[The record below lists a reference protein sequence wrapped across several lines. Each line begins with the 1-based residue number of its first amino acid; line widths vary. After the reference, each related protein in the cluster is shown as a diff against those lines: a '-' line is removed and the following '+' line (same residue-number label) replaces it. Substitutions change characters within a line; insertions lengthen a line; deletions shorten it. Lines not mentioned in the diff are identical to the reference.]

1 MSGFA
6 FSHQFSKRWLA
17 TPTPVKHAII
27 QELDDIVTLLYP
39 DTDLDEYEFSVPNL
53 HDKVEELLAIER
65 EQQEKL
71 QAQARERE
79 LEEQRLEQERLEQHR
94 LEQERLEQ
102 HRLEQERLEIERLE
116 TERLEKE
123 RLEQQRLEAERL
135 KQERREAEHL
145 EQQRPE
151 QIQLTQENEKERQAQ
166 EARLQRERQA
176 QDDAAIALLEQERA
190 IAKQAHLA
198 KQANPA
204 KLATQLSTGSIEGA
218 NHEPD
223 EQTQST
229 DTATSDVT
237 IERHRSEMLYA
248 IDHTD
253 TADNMAES
261 FAEDPT
267 AAVRTQETRV
277 TDPLVDIANPS
288 IATTPAIEQIKQDI
302 VKQLQGY
309 IDNYLLESMTLMN
322 EDLNQWLKTEVEK
335 QLTVRLSQSHQSH

>member
-39 DTDLDEYEFSVPNL
+39 DTDLDEYQFSVPNL

-65 EQQEKL
+65 DHQEKL

-94 LEQERLEQ
+94 LEQERLENK
-102 HRLEQERLEIERLE
+102 RLE

-123 RLEQQRLEAERL
+123 RLEQQRLE
-135 KQERREAEHL
+135 QQHL
-145 EQQRPE
+145 E
-151 QIQLTQENEKERQAQ
+151 QIQLTQENEKERQV
-166 EARLQRERQA
+166 
-176 QDDAAIALLEQERA
+176 QDDAAIAVLEQERA

-198 KQANPA
+198 KQSNPA
-204 KLATQLSTGSIEGA
+204 KPATQLSTGSIEGA
-218 NHEPD
+218 NHQLD
-223 EQTQST
+223 EQAQST

-237 IERHRSEMLYA
+237 IERHRSEMVYA

-253 TADNMAES
+253 TADTADNTDNFAKAEPL
-261 FAEDPT
+261 ADDPT
-267 AAVRTQETRV
+267 AAVMTQETRV
-277 TDPLVDIANPS
+277 TDPLADTDNLS

>member
-39 DTDLDEYEFSVPNL
+39 DTDLDEYQFSVPNL

-65 EQQEKL
+65 DHQEKL
-71 QAQARERE
+71 QAQLRERE
-79 LEEQRLEQERLEQHR
+79 LEEQRLEQERLEKHR
-94 LEQERLEQ
+94 LEQERLENK
-102 HRLEQERLEIERLE
+102 RLE

-123 RLEQQRLEAERL
+123 RLEQQRLE
-135 KQERREAEHL
+135 QQHL
-145 EQQRPE
+145 E

-166 EARLQRERQA
+166 EERLQRERQA

-190 IAKQAHLA
+190 IAKQAYLA
-198 KQANPA
+198 KQANPPQP
-204 KLATQLSTGSIEGA
+204 ATQLSTGSIEGA
-218 NHEPD
+218 NHQLD
-223 EQTQST
+223 EQAQST

-237 IERHRSEMLYA
+237 IERHRSEMVYA

-253 TADNMAES
+253 TADNTDNIAEPL
-261 FAEDPT
+261 ADDPT
-267 AAVRTQETRV
+267 AAVMTQETRV
-277 TDPLVDIANPS
+277 TDPLADIDNPS

-335 QLTVRLSQSHQSH
+335 QLTVRLSQSH

>member
-65 EQQEKL
+65 DHQEKL

-94 LEQERLEQ
+94 LEQERLENK
-102 HRLEQERLEIERLE
+102 RLEI
-116 TERLEKE
+116 ERLEKE
-123 RLEQQRLEAERL
+123 RLEKERL
-135 KQERREAEHL
+135 
-145 EQQRPE
+145 E

-166 EARLQRERQA
+166 EERLQRERQA
-176 QDDAAIALLEQERA
+176 QDDAAIAALEQERA

-198 KQANPA
+198 KQSNPPQP
-204 KLATQLSTGSIEGA
+204 ATQLSTGSIEGA
-218 NHEPD
+218 NHQLD
-223 EQTQST
+223 EQAQST

-237 IERHRSEMLYA
+237 IERHRSEMVYA

-253 TADNMAES
+253 TADNTDKIAEPL
-261 FAEDPT
+261 ADDPT
-267 AAVRTQETRV
+267 AAVLTHETSV
-277 TDPLVDIANPS
+277 TDPLADIDNPS

-335 QLTVRLSQSHQSH
+335 QLTVRLSQSH

>member
-65 EQQEKL
+65 DHQEKL

-79 LEEQRLEQERLEQHR
+79 LEEQRLEQERLAQHR
-94 LEQERLEQ
+94 LEQERLENK
-102 HRLEQERLEIERLE
+102 RLE

-123 RLEQQRLEAERL
+123 RLEQQRLEQA
-135 KQERREAEHL
+135 
-145 EQQRPE
+145 
-151 QIQLTQENEKERQAQ
+151 QLTQENEKERQAQ
-166 EARLQRERQA
+166 EERLKRERQA

-204 KLATQLSTGSIEGA
+204 KPAKQLSTGSIEVA
-218 NHEPD
+218 THELD
-223 EQTQST
+223 EQAQST

-237 IERHRSEMLYA
+237 IERHRSEMVYA

-253 TADNMAES
+253 NTDN
-261 FAEDPT
+261 FAEAEPLADDPT
-267 AAVRTQETRV
+267 AAVMTHETSV
-277 TDPLVDIANPS
+277 TDPLADIDNLS
-288 IATTPAIEQIKQDI
+288 IATTPTIEQIKQDI

>member
-65 EQQEKL
+65 DHQEKL
-71 QAQARERE
+71 QAQLRERE
-79 LEEQRLEQERLEQHR
+79 LEEQRLEQERLEKHR
-94 LEQERLEQ
+94 LEQERLENK
-102 HRLEQERLEIERLE
+102 RLE

-123 RLEQQRLEAERL
+123 RLEQQRLE
-135 KQERREAEHL
+135 
-145 EQQRPE
+145 QQPLE
-151 QIQLTQENEKERQAQ
+151 QIQLTQENEQERQAQ

-198 KQANPA
+198 KQANPPQPA
-204 KLATQLSTGSIEGA
+204 KQLSTGSIEGA
-218 NHEPD
+218 NHQLD
-223 EQTQST
+223 EQAQST

-237 IERHRSEMLYA
+237 IERHRSEMVYA
-248 IDHTD
+248 IDHTE
-253 TADNMAES
+253 TADNTDN
-261 FAEDPT
+261 FAEPLADDPT
-267 AAVRTQETRV
+267 AALMTHETRV

-335 QLTVRLSQSHQSH
+335 QLTVRLSQSH

>member
-39 DTDLDEYEFSVPNL
+39 DTDLDQYQFSVPNL

-65 EQQEKL
+65 DHQEKL

-94 LEQERLEQ
+94 LEQARLET
-102 HRLEQERLEIERLE
+102 ERLE

-123 RLEQQRLEAERL
+123 RLEQQ
-135 KQERREAEHL
+135 HL
-145 EQQRPE
+145 EQA
-151 QIQLTQENEKERQAQ
+151 QLTHENEQ
-166 EARLQRERQA
+166 ERQA

-198 KQANPA
+198 KQSNPA
-204 KLATQLSTGSIEGA
+204 QPATQLSTGSIEVA
-218 NHEPD
+218 THKLD
-223 EQTQST
+223 EQAQST

-237 IERHRSEMLYA
+237 IERHRSEMVYA

-253 TADNMAES
+253 TADNTDNIAEPL
-261 FAEDPT
+261 ADDPT
-267 AAVRTQETRV
+267 AAVMTRETSV
-277 TDPLVDIANPS
+277 TEPLADIDNPS

>member
-39 DTDLDEYEFSVPNL
+39 ATDLDEYEFSVPNL

-65 EQQEKL
+65 DHQEKL
-71 QAQARERE
+71 QAQLRERE

-94 LEQERLEQ
+94 LEQERLENK
-102 HRLEQERLEIERLE
+102 RLE

-123 RLEQQRLEAERL
+123 RLEQ
-135 KQERREAEHL
+135 
-145 EQQRPE
+145 
-151 QIQLTQENEKERQAQ
+151 IQLTQENEQERQAQ

-204 KLATQLSTGSIEGA
+204 KPAKQLSTGSIEVA
-218 NHEPD
+218 THELD
-223 EQTQST
+223 EQAQST

-237 IERHRSEMLYA
+237 IERHRSEMVYA

-253 TADNMAES
+253 NTDN
-261 FAEDPT
+261 FAEAEPLADDPT
-267 AAVRTQETRV
+267 AALMTHETRV

-302 VKQLQGY
+302 VKQLQGC

-335 QLTVRLSQSHQSH
+335 QLTVRLSKSH

>member
-39 DTDLDEYEFSVPNL
+39 DTDLDGYQFSVPNL

-65 EQQEKL
+65 DHQEKL

-79 LEEQRLEQERLEQHR
+79 LEEQRLEQERLAQHR
-94 LEQERLEQ
+94 LEQERLENK
-102 HRLEQERLEIERLE
+102 RLE

-123 RLEQQRLEAERL
+123 RLEQQRLEQQR
-135 KQERREAEHL
+135 L
-145 EQQRPE
+145 EQA
-151 QIQLTQENEKERQAQ
+151 QLTQENEKERQAQ
-166 EARLQRERQA
+166 EERLQRERQA

-204 KLATQLSTGSIEGA
+204 QPATQLSTGSIEGA
-218 NHEPD
+218 NHELD
-223 EQTQST
+223 EQAQST
-229 DTATSDVT
+229 DAATSDVT
-237 IERHRSEMLYA
+237 IERHRSEMVYA

-253 TADNMAES
+253 TADNTDN
-261 FAEDPT
+261 FAEPLADDPT
-267 AAVRTQETRV
+267 AAVMTQETRV
-277 TDPLVDIANPS
+277 TEPLADIDNPS

>member
-39 DTDLDEYEFSVPNL
+39 DTDLDEYQFSVPNL

-65 EQQEKL
+65 DHQEKL
-71 QAQARERE
+71 QAQAHERE
-79 LEEQRLEQERLEQHR
+79 LEEQRLEQERLAQQR
-94 LEQERLEQ
+94 LEQ
-102 HRLEQERLEIERLE
+102 ERLE

-123 RLEQQRLEAERL
+123 RLEQQRLE
-135 KQERREAEHL
+135 QQHL
-145 EQQRPE
+145 E

-166 EARLQRERQA
+166 EERLQRERQA
-176 QDDAAIALLEQERA
+176 QDDAAIAALEQERA

-198 KQANPA
+198 KQSNPA
-204 KLATQLSTGSIEGA
+204 QPATQLSTGSIEGA
-218 NHEPD
+218 NHQLD
-223 EQTQST
+223 EQAQST

-237 IERHRSEMLYA
+237 IERHRSEMVYA

-253 TADNMAES
+253 TADNTDN
-261 FAEDPT
+261 FAEPLADDPT
-267 AAVRTQETRV
+267 AAVMTHETSV
-277 TDPLVDIANPS
+277 TDPLADIDNPS

-335 QLTVRLSQSHQSH
+335 QLAVRLSQSH

>member
-39 DTDLDEYEFSVPNL
+39 DTDLDEYQFSVPNL

-65 EQQEKL
+65 DHQEKL

-94 LEQERLEQ
+94 LEQERLENK
-102 HRLEQERLEIERLE
+102 RLE

-123 RLEQQRLEAERL
+123 RLEQQRLEQQR
-135 KQERREAEHL
+135 L
-145 EQQRPE
+145 EQV
-151 QIQLTQENEKERQAQ
+151 QLTQENEKERQAQ
-166 EARLQRERQA
+166 EERLQRERQA

-198 KQANPA
+198 KQSNPPQP
-204 KLATQLSTGSIEGA
+204 ATQLSTGSIEGA
-218 NHEPD
+218 NHQLD
-223 EQTQST
+223 EQAQST

-237 IERHRSEMLYA
+237 IERHRSEMVYA

-253 TADNMAES
+253 TADNIDNIAEPL
-261 FAEDPT
+261 ADDPT
-267 AAVRTQETRV
+267 AAVMTQETSV
-277 TDPLVDIANPS
+277 TDPLADIDNPS

-335 QLTVRLSQSHQSH
+335 QLTVRLSQSH

>member
-65 EQQEKL
+65 DHQEKL

-94 LEQERLEQ
+94 LEQERLENK
-102 HRLEQERLEIERLE
+102 RLE

-123 RLEQQRLEAERL
+123 RLEQQRLE
-135 KQERREAEHL
+135 QQHL
-145 EQQRPE
+145 E

-166 EARLQRERQA
+166 EERLQRERQA

-198 KQANPA
+198 KQSNPPQP
-204 KLATQLSTGSIEGA
+204 ATQLSTGSIEGA
-218 NHEPD
+218 NHQLD
-223 EQTQST
+223 EQAQST

-237 IERHRSEMLYA
+237 IERHRSEMVYA

-253 TADNMAES
+253 TADNTDNIAEPL
-261 FAEDPT
+261 ADDPT
-267 AAVRTQETRV
+267 AALMTHETSV
-277 TDPLVDIANPS
+277 THPLADIDNPS

-335 QLTVRLSQSHQSH
+335 QLTVRLSQSH

>member
-65 EQQEKL
+65 DHQEKL
-71 QAQARERE
+71 RAQARERE

-94 LEQERLEQ
+94 LEQERLENK
-102 HRLEQERLEIERLE
+102 RLE

-123 RLEQQRLEAERL
+123 RLEQQRLEQQR
-135 KQERREAEHL
+135 L
-145 EQQRPE
+145 EQA
-151 QIQLTQENEKERQAQ
+151 QLTQENEKERQAQ
-166 EARLQRERQA
+166 EERLQRERQA

-198 KQANPA
+198 KQSNPPQP
-204 KLATQLSTGSIEGA
+204 ATQVSTGSIEVA
-218 NHEPD
+218 IHELD
-223 EQTQST
+223 EQAQST

-237 IERHRSEMLYA
+237 IERHRSEMVYA

-253 TADNMAES
+253 NSAEPLADE
-261 FAEDPT
+261 PT
-267 AAVRTQETRV
+267 AAVMTHETSV

-335 QLTVRLSQSHQSH
+335 QLTVRLSQSH

>member
-39 DTDLDEYEFSVPNL
+39 DTDLDGYQFSVPNL

-65 EQQEKL
+65 DHQEKL
-71 QAQARERE
+71 QAQLRERE
-79 LEEQRLEQERLEQHR
+79 LEEQRLEQERLAQ
-94 LEQERLEQ
+94 QQ
-102 HRLEQERLEIERLE
+102 LEQERLEIERLE
-116 TERLEKE
+116 KE
-123 RLEQQRLEAERL
+123 RL
-135 KQERREAEHL
+135 
-145 EQQRPE
+145 E

-166 EARLQRERQA
+166 EERLQRERQA

-198 KQANPA
+198 KQSNPA
-204 KLATQLSTGSIEGA
+204 KPATQLSTGSIEGA
-218 NHEPD
+218 NHQLD
-223 EQTQST
+223 EQAQST

-237 IERHRSEMLYA
+237 IERHRSEMVYA
-248 IDHTD
+248 IDHAD
-253 TADNMAES
+253 TADNTDN
-261 FAEDPT
+261 FAEAEPLADDPT
-267 AAVRTQETRV
+267 AAVITQETRV
-277 TDPLVDIANPS
+277 TDPLADIDNPS

>member
-39 DTDLDEYEFSVPNL
+39 DTDLDGYEFSVPNL

-65 EQQEKL
+65 DHQEKL
-71 QAQARERE
+71 QAQLRERE
-79 LEEQRLEQERLEQHR
+79 LEEQRLEQERLEKHR
-94 LEQERLEQ
+94 LEQERLENK
-102 HRLEQERLEIERLE
+102 RLE

-123 RLEQQRLEAERL
+123 RLEQ
-135 KQERREAEHL
+135 
-145 EQQRPE
+145 
-151 QIQLTQENEKERQAQ
+151 IQLTQENEQERQAQ
-166 EARLQRERQA
+166 EERLQRERQA

-198 KQANPA
+198 KQANPPQPA
-204 KLATQLSTGSIEGA
+204 KQLSTGSIEGA
-218 NHEPD
+218 NHQLD
-223 EQTQST
+223 EQAQST

-237 IERHRSEMLYA
+237 IERHRSEMVYA

-253 TADNMAES
+253 TADNTDNIAEPL
-261 FAEDPT
+261 ADDPT
-267 AAVRTQETRV
+267 VAVMTHETSV
-277 TDPLVDIANPS
+277 TDPLADIDNPS

-335 QLTVRLSQSHQSH
+335 QLTVRLSQSH

>member
-39 DTDLDEYEFSVPNL
+39 DTDLDEYQFSVPNL

-65 EQQEKL
+65 DHQEKL
-71 QAQARERE
+71 QAQLRERE
-79 LEEQRLEQERLEQHR
+79 LEEQRLEQERLEKHR
-94 LEQERLEQ
+94 LEQERLENK
-102 HRLEQERLEIERLE
+102 RLE

-123 RLEQQRLEAERL
+123 RLEQQRLE
-135 KQERREAEHL
+135 QQHL
-145 EQQRPE
+145 E

-166 EARLQRERQA
+166 EERLQRERQA

-198 KQANPA
+198 KQSNPPQP
-204 KLATQLSTGSIEGA
+204 ATQLSTGSIEGA
-218 NHEPD
+218 NHQLD
-223 EQTQST
+223 EQAQST

-237 IERHRSEMLYA
+237 IERHRSEMVYA

-253 TADNMAES
+253 TADNTDN
-261 FAEDPT
+261 FAEAEPLADDPT
-267 AAVRTQETRV
+267 AAVMAQETRV
-277 TDPLVDIANPS
+277 TDPLADTDNPS

-335 QLTVRLSQSHQSH
+335 QLTVRLSQSH

>member
-65 EQQEKL
+65 DHQEKL
-71 QAQARERE
+71 QAQLRERE

-94 LEQERLEQ
+94 LEQERLENK
-102 HRLEQERLEIERLE
+102 RLE

-123 RLEQQRLEAERL
+123 RLEQ
-135 KQERREAEHL
+135 
-145 EQQRPE
+145 
-151 QIQLTQENEKERQAQ
+151 IQLTQENEQERQAQ

-218 NHEPD
+218 NHQLD
-223 EQTQST
+223 EQAQSK

-237 IERHRSEMLYA
+237 IERHRSEMVYA

-253 TADNMAES
+253 TADNTDN
-261 FAEDPT
+261 FAEPLADDPT
-267 AAVRTQETRV
+267 AALMTHETRV

-335 QLTVRLSQSHQSH
+335 QLTVRLSQSH

>member
-39 DTDLDEYEFSVPNL
+39 DTDLDGYEFSVPNL

-65 EQQEKL
+65 DHQEKL

-94 LEQERLEQ
+94 LEQERLENK
-102 HRLEQERLEIERLE
+102 RLE

-123 RLEQQRLEAERL
+123 RLEQQRLE
-135 KQERREAEHL
+135 
-145 EQQRPE
+145 QQRLE

-166 EARLQRERQA
+166 KERLQRERQA

-204 KLATQLSTGSIEGA
+204 KPAKQLSTGSIEVA
-218 NHEPD
+218 THELD
-223 EQTQST
+223 EQAQST

-237 IERHRSEMLYA
+237 IERHRSEMVYA
-248 IDHTD
+248 IDHTE
-253 TADNMAES
+253 TADNTDH
-261 FAEDPT
+261 FAEPLADDPT
-267 AAVRTQETRV
+267 AAVMTQETSV
-277 TDPLVDIANPS
+277 TDPLAHTDNPS

>member
-39 DTDLDEYEFSVPNL
+39 DTDLDEYQFSVPNL

-65 EQQEKL
+65 DHQEKL
-71 QAQARERE
+71 QAQLRERE

-94 LEQERLEQ
+94 LEL
-102 HRLEQERLEIERLE
+102 
-116 TERLEKE
+116 ERLEKE

-135 KQERREAEHL
+135 KQERREAEQL
-145 EQQRPE
+145 EQQRLE
-151 QIQLTQENEKERQAQ
+151 QIQLTQENEQERQAQ

-176 QDDAAIALLEQERA
+176 QDDAAIAALEQERA

-198 KQANPA
+198 KQSNPA
-204 KLATQLSTGSIEGA
+204 QPATQLSTGSIEGA
-218 NHEPD
+218 NHQLD
-223 EQTQST
+223 EQAQST

-237 IERHRSEMLYA
+237 IERHRSEMVYA

-253 TADNMAES
+253 TADNTDN
-261 FAEDPT
+261 FAEAEPLADDPT
-267 AAVRTQETRV
+267 AAVMTHETSV
-277 TDPLVDIANPS
+277 TDPLADIDNPS

-335 QLTVRLSQSHQSH
+335 QLAVRLSQSH

>member
-39 DTDLDEYEFSVPNL
+39 ATDLDEYEFSVPNL

-65 EQQEKL
+65 DHQEKL
-71 QAQARERE
+71 QAQLRERE

-94 LEQERLEQ
+94 LEQERLENK
-102 HRLEQERLEIERLE
+102 RLE

-123 RLEQQRLEAERL
+123 RLEQ
-135 KQERREAEHL
+135 
-145 EQQRPE
+145 
-151 QIQLTQENEKERQAQ
+151 IQLTQENEQERQAQ
-166 EARLQRERQA
+166 EERLQRERQA

-198 KQANPA
+198 KQANPPQP
-204 KLATQLSTGSIEGA
+204 ATQVSTGSIEGA
-218 NHEPD
+218 NHQLD
-223 EQTQST
+223 EQAQST

-237 IERHRSEMLYA
+237 IERHRSEMVYA
-248 IDHTD
+248 IDHTE
-253 TADNMAES
+253 TADNTDN
-261 FAEDPT
+261 FAEAEPLADDPT
-267 AAVRTQETRV
+267 AAVLTHETSV
-277 TDPLVDIANPS
+277 TDPLADIDNPS

-335 QLTVRLSQSHQSH
+335 QLTVRLSKSH

>member
-39 DTDLDEYEFSVPNL
+39 DTDLDGYEFSVPNL

-65 EQQEKL
+65 DHQEKL

-79 LEEQRLEQERLEQHR
+79 LEQQRLEQERLAQQRLEQERLE
-94 LEQERLEQ
+94 
-102 HRLEQERLEIERLE
+102 I
-116 TERLEKE
+116 ERLEKE
-123 RLEQQRLEAERL
+123 RLEQQRLE
-135 KQERREAEHL
+135 
-145 EQQRPE
+145 
-151 QIQLTQENEKERQAQ
+151 QIQLTQENEKERQV
-166 EARLQRERQA
+166 
-176 QDDAAIALLEQERA
+176 QDDAAIAVLEQERA

-198 KQANPA
+198 KQSNPA
-204 KLATQLSTGSIEGA
+204 KPATQLSTGSIEVA
-218 NHEPD
+218 NHQLD
-223 EQTQST
+223 EQAQTT

-237 IERHRSEMLYA
+237 IERHRSEMVYA

-253 TADNMAES
+253 TADNTDNFAKAEPL
-261 FAEDPT
+261 ANDPT
-267 AAVRTQETRV
+267 AAVMTQETRV
-277 TDPLVDIANPS
+277 TDPLADTDNPS
-288 IATTPAIEQIKQDI
+288 NATTPAIEQIKQDI

>member
-39 DTDLDEYEFSVPNL
+39 DTDLDGYEFSVPNL

-65 EQQEKL
+65 DHQEKL
-71 QAQARERE
+71 QAQLRERE
-79 LEEQRLEQERLEQHR
+79 LEEQRLEQERLEKHR
-94 LEQERLEQ
+94 LEQERLENK
-102 HRLEQERLEIERLE
+102 RLE

-123 RLEQQRLEAERL
+123 RLEQQRLE
-135 KQERREAEHL
+135 QQHL
-145 EQQRPE
+145 E

-166 EARLQRERQA
+166 EERLQRERQA

-198 KQANPA
+198 KQSNPA
-204 KLATQLSTGSIEGA
+204 QPATQLSTGSIEGA
-218 NHEPD
+218 NHQLD
-223 EQTQST
+223 EQAQST

-237 IERHRSEMLYA
+237 IERHRSEMVYA

-253 TADNMAES
+253 TADNTDN
-261 FAEDPT
+261 FAEAEPLADDPT
-267 AAVRTQETRV
+267 AAVMTQETSV
-277 TDPLVDIANPS
+277 TDLLADIDNPS

-335 QLTVRLSQSHQSH
+335 QLTVRLSQSH

>member
-65 EQQEKL
+65 DHQEKL

-94 LEQERLEQ
+94 LEQERLENK
-102 HRLEQERLEIERLE
+102 RLE

-135 KQERREAEHL
+135 KQERHEAEHL
-145 EQQRPE
+145 EQQRLE
-151 QIQLTQENEKERQAQ
+151 QAQLTQENEQ
-166 EARLQRERQA
+166 ERQA

-218 NHEPD
+218 NHQLD
-223 EQTQST
+223 EQAQSK

-237 IERHRSEMLYA
+237 IERHRSEMVYA

-253 TADNMAES
+253 TADNTDN
-261 FAEDPT
+261 FAEAEPLADDPT
-267 AAVRTQETRV
+267 AAVMTHETSV
-277 TDPLVDIANPS
+277 TEPLADIDNPS

-335 QLTVRLSQSHQSH
+335 QLTVRLSQSH

>member
-65 EQQEKL
+65 DHQEKL
-71 QAQARERE
+71 QAQPRERE
-79 LEEQRLEQERLEQHR
+79 LEEQRLEQERLAQHR
-94 LEQERLEQ
+94 LEQERLENK
-102 HRLEQERLEIERLE
+102 RLE

-135 KQERREAEHL
+135 KQERHEAEHL
-145 EQQRPE
+145 EQQRLE
-151 QIQLTQENEKERQAQ
+151 QAQLTQENEQ
-166 EARLQRERQA
+166 ERQA

-218 NHEPD
+218 NHQLD
-223 EQTQST
+223 EQAQSK

-237 IERHRSEMLYA
+237 IERHRSEMVYA

-253 TADNMAES
+253 TADNTDKIAEPL
-261 FAEDPT
+261 ADDPT
-267 AAVRTQETRV
+267 AALMTHETRV

-335 QLTVRLSQSHQSH
+335 QLTVRLSQSH

>member
-39 DTDLDEYEFSVPNL
+39 ATDLDEYEFSVPNL

-65 EQQEKL
+65 DHQEKL
-71 QAQARERE
+71 QAQAHERE
-79 LEEQRLEQERLEQHR
+79 LEEQRLEQERLAQQR
-94 LEQERLEQ
+94 LEQ
-102 HRLEQERLEIERLE
+102 ERLE

-123 RLEQQRLEAERL
+123 RLEQQRLE
-135 KQERREAEHL
+135 QQHL
-145 EQQRPE
+145 E

-166 EARLQRERQA
+166 EERLQRERQA

-198 KQANPA
+198 KQSNPPQP
-204 KLATQLSTGSIEGA
+204 ATQLSTGSIEGA
-218 NHEPD
+218 NHELD
-223 EQTQST
+223 EQVQST

-237 IERHRSEMLYA
+237 IERHRSEMVYA
-248 IDHTD
+248 INHTD
-253 TADNMAES
+253 TADNTDNIAEPL
-261 FAEDPT
+261 ADDPT
-267 AAVRTQETRV
+267 AAVLTHETSV
-277 TDPLVDIANPS
+277 TDPLADIDNPS

-335 QLTVRLSQSHQSH
+335 QLTVRLSKSH

>member
-39 DTDLDEYEFSVPNL
+39 DTDLDGYQFSVPNL

-65 EQQEKL
+65 DHQEKL

-79 LEEQRLEQERLEQHR
+79 LEEQRLEQERLAQHR
-94 LEQERLEQ
+94 LEQERLENK
-102 HRLEQERLEIERLE
+102 RLE

-123 RLEQQRLEAERL
+123 RLEQQRLEQQR
-135 KQERREAEHL
+135 L
-145 EQQRPE
+145 EQA
-151 QIQLTQENEKERQAQ
+151 QLTQENEKERQAQ
-166 EARLQRERQA
+166 EERLQRERQA
-176 QDDAAIALLEQERA
+176 QDEAAIALLEQERA

-204 KLATQLSTGSIEGA
+204 QPATQLSTGSIEVA
-218 NHEPD
+218 THELD
-223 EQTQST
+223 EQAQST

-237 IERHRSEMLYA
+237 IERHRSEMVYA

-253 TADNMAES
+253 NTDN
-261 FAEDPT
+261 FAEAEPLADDPT
-267 AAVRTQETRV
+267 AAVMTHETRV
-277 TDPLVDIANPS
+277 TEPLADIDNLS
-288 IATTPAIEQIKQDI
+288 IATTPTIEQIKQDI

>member
-39 DTDLDEYEFSVPNL
+39 DTDLDGYQFSVPNL

-65 EQQEKL
+65 DHQEKL

-79 LEEQRLEQERLEQHR
+79 LEEQRLEQERLAQHR
-94 LEQERLEQ
+94 LEQERLENK
-102 HRLEQERLEIERLE
+102 RLE

-123 RLEQQRLEAERL
+123 RLEQQRLE
-135 KQERREAEHL
+135 
-145 EQQRPE
+145 QQRLE

-166 EARLQRERQA
+166 EERLQRERQA
-176 QDDAAIALLEQERA
+176 QDEAAIALLEQERA

-204 KLATQLSTGSIEGA
+204 QPATQLSTGSIEVA
-218 NHEPD
+218 THELD
-223 EQTQST
+223 EQAQST

-237 IERHRSEMLYA
+237 IERHRSEMVYA

-253 TADNMAES
+253 NTDNTDN
-261 FAEDPT
+261 FAEPLADDTT
-267 AAVRTQETRV
+267 AAVMTQETRV
-277 TDPLVDIANPS
+277 TEPLADIDNPS

>member
-39 DTDLDEYEFSVPNL
+39 DTDLDGYQFSVPNL
-53 HDKVEELLAIER
+53 HDKVEELLAIESDH
-65 EQQEKL
+65 QEKL

-79 LEEQRLEQERLEQHR
+79 LEEQRLEQERLAQHR
-94 LEQERLEQ
+94 LEQERLENK
-102 HRLEQERLEIERLE
+102 RLE

-123 RLEQQRLEAERL
+123 RLEQQ
-135 KQERREAEHL
+135 L
-145 EQQRPE
+145 EQQRLE
-151 QIQLTQENEKERQAQ
+151 QIQLTQENEK
-166 EARLQRERQA
+166 ERQA

-204 KLATQLSTGSIEGA
+204 QPATQLSTGSIEGA
-218 NHEPD
+218 NHQLD
-223 EQTQST
+223 EQAQST

-237 IERHRSEMLYA
+237 IERHRSEMVYA

-253 TADNMAES
+253 TADNTDN
-261 FAEDPT
+261 FAEAEPLADDPT
-267 AAVRTQETRV
+267 AAVMTQETRV
-277 TDPLVDIANPS
+277 TEPLADIDNPS

-335 QLTVRLSQSHQSH
+335 QLTVRLSQSHQSHQSH

>member
-39 DTDLDEYEFSVPNL
+39 DTDLDGYQFSVPNL

-65 EQQEKL
+65 DHQEKL

-79 LEEQRLEQERLEQHR
+79 LEEQRLEQERLENK
-94 LEQERLEQ
+94 
-102 HRLEQERLEIERLE
+102 RLEI
-116 TERLEKE
+116 ERLEKE
-123 RLEQQRLEAERL
+123 RLEQQRLE
-135 KQERREAEHL
+135 QQHL
-145 EQQRPE
+145 E

-166 EARLQRERQA
+166 EERLQRERQA

-190 IAKQAHLA
+190 IAKQAYLA
-198 KQANPA
+198 KQSNPPQPV
-204 KLATQLSTGSIEGA
+204 TQLSTGSIEGA
-218 NHEPD
+218 NHQLD
-223 EQTQST
+223 EQAQST

-237 IERHRSEMLYA
+237 IERHRSEMVYA

-253 TADNMAES
+253 TADNLAEPL
-261 FAEDPT
+261 ADDPT
-267 AAVRTQETRV
+267 AAVMTHETSV
-277 TDPLVDIANPS
+277 TDPLADINNSS

-335 QLTVRLSQSHQSH
+335 QLTVRLSQSHQSQ

>member
-65 EQQEKL
+65 DHQEKL

-94 LEQERLEQ
+94 LEQERLENK
-102 HRLEQERLEIERLE
+102 RLEI
-116 TERLEKE
+116 ERLEKE
-123 RLEQQRLEAERL
+123 RLEQQRLE
-135 KQERREAEHL
+135 
-145 EQQRPE
+145 QQPLE
-151 QIQLTQENEKERQAQ
+151 QIQLTQENEQERQAQ
-166 EARLQRERQA
+166 EERLQRERQA

-198 KQANPA
+198 KQSNPPQP
-204 KLATQLSTGSIEGA
+204 ATQLSTGSIEGA
-218 NHEPD
+218 NHQLD
-223 EQTQST
+223 EQAQST

-237 IERHRSEMLYA
+237 IERHRSEMVYA
-248 IDHTD
+248 IDHTE
-253 TADNMAES
+253 TADNTDN
-261 FAEDPT
+261 FAEPLADDPT
-267 AAVRTQETRV
+267 AALMTHETRV

-335 QLTVRLSQSHQSH
+335 QLAVRLSQSH

>member
-39 DTDLDEYEFSVPNL
+39 DTDLDEYQFSVPNL

-65 EQQEKL
+65 DHQEKL
-71 QAQARERE
+71 QAQLRERE
-79 LEEQRLEQERLEQHR
+79 LEEQRLEQERLEKHR
-94 LEQERLEQ
+94 LEQERLENK
-102 HRLEQERLEIERLE
+102 RLE

-123 RLEQQRLEAERL
+123 RLEQQRLEQQR
-135 KQERREAEHL
+135 L
-145 EQQRPE
+145 EQA
-151 QIQLTQENEKERQAQ
+151 QLTQENEKARQAQ
-166 EARLQRERQA
+166 EERLQRERQA

-198 KQANPA
+198 KQANPPQPA
-204 KLATQLSTGSIEGA
+204 KQLSTGSIEGA
-218 NHEPD
+218 NHQLD
-223 EQTQST
+223 EQAQST

-237 IERHRSEMLYA
+237 IERHRSEMVYA

-253 TADNMAES
+253 TADNTDN
-261 FAEDPT
+261 FAEAEPLADDPT
-267 AAVRTQETRV
+267 AALMTHETRV

-335 QLTVRLSQSHQSH
+335 QLTVRLSQSH

>member
-65 EQQEKL
+65 DHQEKL

-94 LEQERLEQ
+94 LEQERLENK
-102 HRLEQERLEIERLE
+102 RLETERLE

-123 RLEQQRLEAERL
+123 RLEQQRLE
-135 KQERREAEHL
+135 
-145 EQQRPE
+145 

-166 EARLQRERQA
+166 EERLQRERQA
-176 QDDAAIALLEQERA
+176 EDDAAIALLEQERA

-198 KQANPA
+198 KQSNPA
-204 KLATQLSTGSIEGA
+204 QPATQLSTGSIEGA
-218 NHEPD
+218 NHQLD
-223 EQTQST
+223 EQAQTT

-237 IERHRSEMLYA
+237 IERHRSEMVYA

-253 TADNMAES
+253 NIDN
-261 FAEDPT
+261 FAEPLADVPT
-267 AAVRTQETRV
+267 AAVMTHETRV
-277 TDPLVDIANPS
+277 TDPLADIDNPS
-288 IATTPAIEQIKQDI
+288 IATTPTIEQIKQDI
-302 VKQLQGY
+302 VKQLQDY

-335 QLTVRLSQSHQSH
+335 QLTVRLSQSHQRH

>member
-39 DTDLDEYEFSVPNL
+39 DTDLDEYQFSVPNL

-65 EQQEKL
+65 DHQEKL
-71 QAQARERE
+71 QAQAHERE
-79 LEEQRLEQERLEQHR
+79 LEEQRLEQERLAQQR
-94 LEQERLEQ
+94 LEQ
-102 HRLEQERLEIERLE
+102 ERLE

-123 RLEQQRLEAERL
+123 RLEQQRLE
-135 KQERREAEHL
+135 QQHL
-145 EQQRPE
+145 E

-166 EARLQRERQA
+166 EERLQRERQA

-198 KQANPA
+198 KQSNPPQP
-204 KLATQLSTGSIEGA
+204 ATQLSTGSIEGA
-218 NHEPD
+218 NHELD
-223 EQTQST
+223 EQVQST

-237 IERHRSEMLYA
+237 IERHRSEMVYA

-253 TADNMAES
+253 TADN
-261 FAEDPT
+261 FAEPLADDPT
-267 AAVRTQETRV
+267 AALMTHETRV

-335 QLTVRLSQSHQSH
+335 QLAVRLSQSH

>member
-39 DTDLDEYEFSVPNL
+39 DTDLDGYQFSVPNL

-65 EQQEKL
+65 DHQEKL

-79 LEEQRLEQERLEQHR
+79 LEEQRLEQERLAQHR
-94 LEQERLEQ
+94 LEQERLENK
-102 HRLEQERLEIERLE
+102 RLE

-123 RLEQQRLEAERL
+123 RLEQQRLE
-135 KQERREAEHL
+135 
-145 EQQRPE
+145 QQRLE

-166 EARLQRERQA
+166 EERLQRERQA
-176 QDDAAIALLEQERA
+176 QDEAAIALLEQERA

-204 KLATQLSTGSIEGA
+204 KPAKQLSTGSIEVA
-218 NHEPD
+218 THELD
-223 EQTQST
+223 EQAQST

-237 IERHRSEMLYA
+237 IERHRSEMVYA

-253 TADNMAES
+253 TADNTDT
-261 FAEDPT
+261 FAEPLADDTT
-267 AAVRTQETRV
+267 AAVMTQETRV
-277 TDPLVDIANPS
+277 TEPLADLDNPS

>member
-39 DTDLDEYEFSVPNL
+39 DTDLDGYQFSVPNL

-65 EQQEKL
+65 DHQEKL

-79 LEEQRLEQERLEQHR
+79 LEEQRLEQERLAQHR
-94 LEQERLEQ
+94 LEQERLENK
-102 HRLEQERLEIERLE
+102 RLE

-123 RLEQQRLEAERL
+123 RLEQQRLE
-135 KQERREAEHL
+135 
-145 EQQRPE
+145 QQRLE

-166 EARLQRERQA
+166 EERLQRERQA

-204 KLATQLSTGSIEGA
+204 KPATQLSTGSIEGA
-218 NHEPD
+218 NHELD
-223 EQTQST
+223 EQAQST

-237 IERHRSEMLYA
+237 IERHRSEMVYA

-253 TADNMAES
+253 NTDN
-261 FAEDPT
+261 FAEAEPLADDPT
-267 AAVRTQETRV
+267 AAVMTQETRV
-277 TDPLVDIANPS
+277 TEPLADIDNPS

>member
-39 DTDLDEYEFSVPNL
+39 DTDLDGYQFSVPNL

-65 EQQEKL
+65 DHQEKL

-94 LEQERLEQ
+94 LEL
-102 HRLEQERLEIERLE
+102 ERLE

-123 RLEQQRLEAERL
+123 R
-135 KQERREAEHL
+135 
-145 EQQRPE
+145 
-151 QIQLTQENEKERQAQ
+151 QAQ
-166 EARLQRERQA
+166 EERLQRERQA

-198 KQANPA
+198 KQANPPQP
-204 KLATQLSTGSIEGA
+204 ATQLSTGSIDVA
-218 NHEPD
+218 THELGLD
-223 EQTQST
+223 EQAQST

-237 IERHRSEMLYA
+237 IERHRSEMVYA

-253 TADNMAES
+253 TADNTDN
-261 FAEDPT
+261 FAEAEPLADDPT
-267 AAVRTQETRV
+267 AAVMAQETRV
-277 TDPLVDIANPS
+277 TDPLADTDNPS

-335 QLTVRLSQSHQSH
+335 QLTVRLSQSHQRH

>member
-39 DTDLDEYEFSVPNL
+39 ATDLDEYEFSVPNL

-65 EQQEKL
+65 DHQEKL
-71 QAQARERE
+71 QAQLRERE

-94 LEQERLEQ
+94 LEQERLENK
-102 HRLEQERLEIERLE
+102 RLE

-123 RLEQQRLEAERL
+123 RLEQQRLE
-135 KQERREAEHL
+135 
-145 EQQRPE
+145 

-166 EARLQRERQA
+166 EERLQRERQA
-176 QDDAAIALLEQERA
+176 QDDAAIAALEQERA

-204 KLATQLSTGSIEGA
+204 QPATQLSTGSIEGA
-218 NHEPD
+218 NHQLD
-223 EQTQST
+223 EQAQSK

-237 IERHRSEMLYA
+237 IERHRSEMVYA

-253 TADNMAES
+253 TADNTDKIAEPL
-261 FAEDPT
+261 ADDPT
-267 AAVRTQETRV
+267 AALMTHETRV
-277 TDPLVDIANPS
+277 TDPLVDIDNPS

-302 VKQLQGY
+302 VKQLQGC

-335 QLTVRLSQSHQSH
+335 QLTVRLSQSH

>member
-39 DTDLDEYEFSVPNL
+39 DTDLDGYQFSVPNL

-65 EQQEKL
+65 DHQEKL

-94 LEQERLEQ
+94 LEQERLENK
-102 HRLEQERLEIERLE
+102 RLE

-123 RLEQQRLEAERL
+123 RLEQQRLE
-135 KQERREAEHL
+135 
-145 EQQRPE
+145 QQRLE
-151 QIQLTQENEKERQAQ
+151 QIQLTQENEK
-166 EARLQRERQA
+166 ERQA

-204 KLATQLSTGSIEGA
+204 KPATQLLTGSIEGA
-218 NHEPD
+218 NHELD
-223 EQTQST
+223 EQALST
-229 DTATSDVT
+229 DTATSDIT
-237 IERHRSEMLYA
+237 IERHRSEMVYA

-253 TADNMAES
+253 TAEPLADE
-261 FAEDPT
+261 PT
-267 AAVRTQETRV
+267 AAMMTQETSV
-277 TDPLVDIANPS
+277 TDPLADIDNPS
-288 IATTPAIEQIKQDI
+288 IATMPAIEQIKQDI